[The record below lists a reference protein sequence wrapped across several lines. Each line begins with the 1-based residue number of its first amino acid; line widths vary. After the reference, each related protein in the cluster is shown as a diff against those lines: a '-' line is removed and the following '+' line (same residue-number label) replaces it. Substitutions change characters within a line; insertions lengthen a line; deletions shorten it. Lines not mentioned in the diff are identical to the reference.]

1 MTTTFDTTQFK
12 EAMSRFATGVTIVTA
27 LEEGTPVGFSCQTF
41 VSLSLA
47 PPLVALAP
55 AKTSTSWP
63 RIARA
68 GSFCVNVLSAR
79 QSSVCM
85 SFAASGGDKFVGVP
99 WHSAE
104 TGGAPIIEGTR
115 ITVRAIAGYYQ
126 LGMSVDEI
134 LQSLPHLTQS
144 HVHAALAFYF
154 DHQEEIDR
162 DLERNADLDYWR
174 KQVKQPASV
183 VAKAA

>member
-1 MTTTFDTTQFK
+1 MRK
-12 EAMSRFATGVTIVTA
+12 TA
-27 LEEGTPVGFSCQTF
+27 YPHLGRN
-41 VSLSLA
+41 
-47 PPLVALAP
+47 
-55 AKTSTSWP
+55 P
-63 RIARA
+63 RIA
-68 GSFCVNVLSAR
+68 
-79 QSSVCM
+79 
-85 SFAASGGDKFVGVP
+85 
-99 WHSAE
+99 
-104 TGGAPIIEGTR
+104 GGAPIIEGTR

-174 KQVKQPASV
+174 KQVKQPAPV